1 MVNNVVL
8 NMLKKCPYFCVYLN
22 EYICSGYAG
31 AETGQPAAGEDHRR
45 RRDISSS
52 MLATYATS
60 SLVSCK
66 TYQRRR
72 EIVHDENP
80 YRRNLAS
87 GLLRFLLTKRDH

>member
-1 MVNNVVL
+1 MLNNVVL
-8 NMLKKCPYFCVYLN
+8 NMLKKMPYFCIYLN
-22 EYICSGYAG
+22 EYICFGYAG

-66 TYQRRR
+66 TYQRRM
-72 EIVHDENP
+72 HDENP

-87 GLLRFLLTKRDH
+87 GLLRFLLTK